1 MGLITFDAAHVINF
15 IDIVEQYGAPGK
27 PKLPPVDNAPHVNAF
42 GDYARIVSRLASVFV
57 PDMTIG
63 SSDLNVEIVE
73 TSLCLTP
80 DELPGMPSTNRRE
93 MDWTVD
99 DPIVVRGW
107 KTAWESEEG
116 EEENEDAAV
125 PEMTNPI
132 PMTMTPTQPNT
143 QQIEEEEEA
152 EADAEAYLPQ
162 AAVVLTAPEEDTFLF
177 TQA

>member
-1 MGLITFDAAHVINF
+1 M
-15 IDIVEQYGAPGK
+15 
-27 PKLPPVDNAPHVNAF
+27 NAF

-116 EEENEDAAV
+116 EEEFCAFIIVSNLCARPSTFKLSLGDEGDGWGGVSAALHEFDQDYNV
-125 PEMTNPI
+125 AIDENG
-132 PMTMTPTQPNT
+132 
-143 QQIEEEEEA
+143 EW
-152 EADAEAYLPQ
+152 
-162 AAVVLTAPEEDTFLF
+162 EEDTVGGYGTTYYRLGCSGFVADPSAE
-177 TQA
+177 T